1 MKTPLRHCRRIMCAF
16 VVGQAAQV
24 ALFIIAN
31 VTSIRPTLWAAA
43 AGLILALAVFAGM
56 GVVSKELNEAEPTT
70 RSARSRGNKE
80 D

>member
-16 VVGQAAQV
+16 VVGQVAQV

-31 VTSIRPTLWAAA
+31 VTSTRPTLWAAA
-43 AGLILALAVFAGM
+43 AGFVLAMAVFAGM
-56 GVVSKELNEAEPTT
+56 GVVSKELNESEPAT
-70 RSARSRGNKE
+70 RSTRSRSKE

>member
-1 MKTPLRHCRRIMCAF
+1 MKTPLRHCKRIMCAF

-31 VTSIRPTLWAAA
+31 ITSHRPTLWAAA
-43 AGLILALAVFAGM
+43 AGFILALAVFAGM
-56 GVVSKELNEAEPTT
+56 GVVSKELNEAEPAT
-70 RSARSRGNKE
+70 RSARSRSKE